1 MECAHNGIL
10 VNGQLATIIHRDIKP
25 SNIFLAKTGEGDVIA
40 KILDF
45 GIAQIQ
51 EPEQASTQQRFMGTP
66 EYCSPE
72 QMAEE
77 ELQPTSDIYSL
88 GVLMYQMLTQKTPIT
103 ADGKTFQAWFKAHH
117 ENIPKP
123 LPSYLPLPP
132 ELHDL
137 IMKCLSKSR
146 CDRPQ
151 NIGEILKIIT
161 PLEREYN
168 RKK

>member
-88 GVLMYQMLTQKTPIT
+88 GVLMYQMLTQKNS
-103 ADGKTFQAWFKAHH
+103 DYRRW
-117 ENIPKP
+117 
-123 LPSYLPLPP
+123 
-132 ELHDL
+132 
-137 IMKCLSKSR
+137 
-146 CDRPQ
+146 Q
-151 NIGEILKIIT
+151 NFSGMV
-161 PLEREYN
+161 
-168 RKK
+168 